1 MTPTGSQAS
10 DDIEFLY
17 ERRAT
22 KLHCQIC
29 AVDLVKLTEE
39 QKIKHYD
46 NHFSEQP
53 QASTSSLKPR
63 LNNMPPRS
71 TFSPL
76 KRKRG
81 DSGPEEVFWH
91 SGRSDPP
98 PSNFTPGLIPVL
110 KKALMKAHSKNQ
122 IEKAYL
128 CSDVAVH
135 VGTESWDRGW
145 GCGYR
150 NFLMSS
156 SALMGQQSQ
165 PLYFPLLDDPLPP
178 GVRNLQRWIEDAWAE
193 GYDDEGAQQLKH
205 SLFGTTKWIGT
216 AGKYL
221 SGTCFNFTT
230 DIQQSYMLPS
240 LLAVSPG
247 RLRSAAE
254 RQAVLQQF
262 NVPHLSIY
270 PGTDALLRWIVDY
283 FTQDAP
289 KQGNINDAL
298 RAASPVVI
306 TDKMPIVLQ
315 HAGHSRT
322 VIGYERHQGK
332 ITLLM
337 FDPGRRVPSDIREL
351 ALAST
356 ASEGGSSSY
365 SPRKSHASPKKVL
378 QRILHPQSSGNTLQS
393 KNKAKRLR
401 AGDEV
406 IILDSD
412 SDCDDSGSSRKP
424 ASPPPEIKPSKIL
437 NVFRVSPSNI
447 ARKDK
452 YQILYFP
459 MTAPLTDEERH
470 QRKVVTSKK
479 VS

>member
-1 MTPTGSQAS
+1 MAPTGSQAS

-22 KLHCQIC
+22 KLPCQIC

-63 LNNMPPRS
+63 FNNMPPRS

-98 PSNFTPGLIPVL
+98 PNNFTPGLIPVL

-216 AGKYL
+216 AELYVALTSRGIPAQL
-221 SGTCFNFTT
+221 VDF
-230 DIQQSYMLPS
+230 
-240 LLAVSPG
+240 
-247 RLRSAAE
+247 
-254 RQAVLQQF
+254 VLQQK
-262 NVPHLSIY
+262 
-270 PGTDALLRWIVDY
+270 GTDALLRWIVDY

-365 SPRKSHASPKKVL
+365 SPRKFHASSKKVL
-378 QRILHPQSSGNTLQS
+378 QRILHPHSSGNTLRS